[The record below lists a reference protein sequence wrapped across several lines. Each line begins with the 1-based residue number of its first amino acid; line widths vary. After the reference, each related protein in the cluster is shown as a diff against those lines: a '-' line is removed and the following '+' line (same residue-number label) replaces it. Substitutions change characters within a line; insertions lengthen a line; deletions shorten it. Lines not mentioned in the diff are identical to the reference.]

1 MEIAGPRAITGRPGG
16 ELQLAVR
23 LSSQLIAV
31 LVNGA
36 MMPTTEQGQ
45 IRERGGPALG
55 PVTDVMA
62 LAESHSAA
70 REATAAVSVM
80 ERPPER
86 RRNRAGSGRNLHDS
100 TVETVLHH
108 HAARVARQALRRFR
122 GNAHAVLEDGLAGL
136 IGVREHRGIDVDHH
150 LISLS
155 QGAGI
160 DAVVEGRL
168 RE

>member
-1 MEIAGPRAITGRPGG
+1 
-16 ELQLAVR
+16 
-23 LSSQLIAV
+23 
-31 LVNGA
+31 

-86 RRNRAGSGRNLHDS
+86 RRNRAGSGGNLHDS
-100 TVETVLHH
+100 TV
-108 HAARVARQALRRFR
+108 
-122 GNAHAVLEDGLAGL
+122 
-136 IGVREHRGIDVDHH
+136 
-150 LISLS
+150 
-155 QGAGI
+155 
-160 DAVVEGRL
+160 
-168 RE
+168 